1 MALTSEKPVLVVMAA
16 GMGSRYGGLKQI
28 EPVTEAGDIIIDFT
42 LYDAML
48 AGFEDVV
55 FIIKREIEGDV
66 RRILDAGAARHLRIH
81 YAFQELDD
89 LPAGYS
95 VPEGRVKP
103 WGTCHAILAA
113 RGLIGGNF
121 AVVNA
126 DDYYGSSA
134 LRIVYDDLVGA
145 KDGAQYDFSLV
156 GYRLANTLT
165 ENGYVAR
172 GVAQLGAGGVLAG
185 VDERLKIGWKDGRVA
200 YEEGGA
206 WVEVSPDSTVSMN
219 LWGFTPSLLR
229 EMEDGFP
236 AFLDQALAADPLKGE
251 YLLPRKVD
259 ELIKAGRAR
268 VRVLTTDDRWY
279 GITYPEDKET
289 VSAAMQAMKDRGEY
303 PEQLW

>member
-1 MALTSEKPVLVVMAA
+1 MAKPVLAVMAA

-28 EPVTEAGDIIIDFT
+28 EPVTGEGEIIIDFT

-55 FIIKREIEGDV
+55 FIIKKEIEADIRARVDGG
-66 RRILDAGAARHLRIH
+66 AGKHLNIR
-81 YAFQELDD
+81 YAFQELSD
-89 LPAGYS
+89 LPPGFS

-113 RGLIGGNF
+113 RDLIEGNF

-126 DDYYGSSA
+126 DDYYGSGA
-134 LRIVYDDLVGA
+134 LPLVFGALEKARDEDKYD
-145 KDGAQYDFSLV
+145 YSLA

-172 GVAQLGAGGVLAG
+172 GVCRLAPDGTLAG
-185 VDERLKIGWKDGRVA
+185 VDERLKIGWEKDGDGVE
-200 YEEGGA
+200 YEEGGEWHDVA
-206 WVEVSPDSTVSMN
+206 PDATVSMN

-229 EMEDGFP
+229 EMEEGFP
-236 AFLDQALAADPLKGE
+236 AFLEKTLAENPLKGE

-259 ELIKAGRAR
+259 ELIRTGKAR
-268 VRVLTTDDRWY
+268 VRVLPTDERWF
-279 GITYPEDKET
+279 GVTYKEDLAG
-289 VSAAMQAMKDRGEY
+289 VRDAMRAMKDRGLY
-303 PEQLW
+303 PERLW